1 MSWEVKVMTLKENL
15 ENLLEAYADIPPC
28 PNCGSHSIVNVYDD
42 NGNLTL
48 FDACEDCGEEW
59 EVE

>member
-1 MSWEVKVMTLKENL
+1 MTLKENL